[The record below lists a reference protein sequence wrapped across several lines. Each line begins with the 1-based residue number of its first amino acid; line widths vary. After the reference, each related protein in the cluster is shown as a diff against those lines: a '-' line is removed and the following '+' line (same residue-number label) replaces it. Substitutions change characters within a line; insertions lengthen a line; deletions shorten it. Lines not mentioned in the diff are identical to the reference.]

1 MTTKKNMNNPL
12 PYLKPRF
19 LFQVVFAGYFLL
31 AMHYFLPNMGG
42 YGLYLP
48 YNVIGWMFIAT
59 LIGLGFWQISR
70 TGFIELSKTQVLF
83 SIGFLFCLLPLAY
96 SINEISYRTTSRVM
110 FLLGGLGFYT
120 ALVQFR
126 FNQSERFT
134 LLYIILGAIGV
145 QSILGVIQYYGL
157 GPGDHFLLVK
167 KTLPY
172 GSFQQKNVMTI
183 FMVTGMGIGLFL
195 IGKDHVLASSRLKR
209 WLVLLPPLTGSI
221 IIMAIKSKAG
231 YLGLLV
237 MFPLLLPTIN
247 VKEKLYQ
254 RWFMLLVTGLII
266 GYVSPRA
273 YQFFQSGAQP
283 EGQTE
288 TQQEAGLYTRDLGSQ
303 IETVNTRF
311 DMYEIT
317 FDIWKDNPLTGIGYG
332 KWPRIFREYNAFR
345 RANAT
350 GSDYFMGEYLDHPHN
365 ETLLWLSEGGI
376 APFLGLLIFAG
387 GYLIM
392 VFRLKWKD
400 VFSCL
405 ALVMPIFL
413 HTQFELPF
421 DISLA
426 HWIVFLTLCHFPDD
440 QQNIRYRY
448 NLHKTMI
455 IPALVIPLMVYYYMG
470 TTLRINSIIS
480 RFEHTGM
487 KNYDLLLQVKDSG
500 ALHLKYDNYVLKT
513 MLDLGMDTKNE
524 EALQLFLEKAEEFV
538 QRSPILHVYNG
549 MMKALLVLGREKEAK
564 AMVARA
570 RYLYPDTNEAWLQ
583 SGNQK

>member
-303 IETVNTRF
+303 IETVNTRI
-311 DMYEIT
+311 DMWEIT

-332 KWPRIFREYNAFR
+332 KWPRIFREYHAFR

-392 VFRLKWKD
+392 VFRLKWKN
-400 VFSCL
+400 VLSCL

-455 IPALVIPLMVYYYMG
+455 IPALMIPLMVYYYMG

-583 SGNQK
+583 PEN

>member
-288 TQQEAGLYTRDLGSQ
+288 TQKEAGLYTRDLGSQ
-303 IETVNTRF
+303 IETVNTRI
-311 DMYEIT
+311 DMWEIT

-332 KWPRIFREYNAFR
+332 KWPRIFREYHAFR

-392 VFRLKWKD
+392 VFRLKWKN
-400 VFSCL
+400 VLSCL

-455 IPALVIPLMVYYYMG
+455 IPALMIPLMVYYYMG
-470 TTLRINSIIS
+470 TTLRINSTIS

-583 SGNQK
+583 PEN

>member
-134 LLYIILGAIGV
+134 LLYIILGAIGM

-303 IETVNTRF
+303 IETVNTRI
-311 DMYEIT
+311 DMWEIT

-332 KWPRIFREYNAFR
+332 KWPRIFREYHAFR

-400 VFSCL
+400 VLSCL

-440 QQNIRYRY
+440 QQNMRYRY
-448 NLHKTMI
+448 NLYKTMI

-583 SGNQK
+583 PEN

>member
-288 TQQEAGLYTRDLGSQ
+288 TQKEAGLYTRDLGSQ
-303 IETVNTRF
+303 IETVNTRI
-311 DMYEIT
+311 DMWEIT

-332 KWPRIFREYNAFR
+332 KWPRIFREYHAFR

-392 VFRLKWKD
+392 VFRLKWKN
-400 VFSCL
+400 VLSCL

-455 IPALVIPLMVYYYMG
+455 IPALMIPLMVYYYMG

-583 SGNQK
+583 PEN

>member
-288 TQQEAGLYTRDLGSQ
+288 TQQEGGLYTRSLGSQ
-303 IETVNTRF
+303 IATVNTRI
-311 DMYEIT
+311 DMWEIT

-332 KWPRIFREYNAFR
+332 KWPRIFREYHAFR

-392 VFRLKWKD
+392 VFRLKWKN
-400 VFSCL
+400 VLSCL

-455 IPALVIPLMVYYYMG
+455 IPALMIPLMVYYYMG
-470 TTLRINSIIS
+470 TTLRINSTIS

-583 SGNQK
+583 PGNQK

>member
-1 MTTKKNMNNPL
+1 
-12 PYLKPRF
+12 
-19 LFQVVFAGYFLL
+19 VV
-31 AMHYFLPNMGG
+31 
-42 YGLYLP
+42 
-48 YNVIGWMFIAT
+48 
-59 LIGLGFWQISR
+59 
-70 TGFIELSKTQVLF
+70 
-83 SIGFLFCLLPLAY
+83 
-96 SINEISYRTTSRVM
+96 
-110 FLLGGLGFYT
+110 
-120 ALVQFR
+120 
-126 FNQSERFT
+126 
-134 LLYIILGAIGV
+134 
-145 QSILGVIQYYGL
+145 QYYGL

-288 TQQEAGLYTRDLGSQ
+288 TQKEAGLYTRDLGSQ
-303 IETVNTRF
+303 IETVNTRI
-311 DMYEIT
+311 DMWEIT

-332 KWPRIFREYNAFR
+332 KWPRIFREYHAFR

-392 VFRLKWKD
+392 VFRLKWKN
-400 VFSCL
+400 VLSCL

-455 IPALVIPLMVYYYMG
+455 IPALMIPLMVYYYMG
-470 TTLRINSIIS
+470 TTLRINSTIS

-583 SGNQK
+583 PEN

>member
-392 VFRLKWKD
+392 VFRLKWKN
-400 VFSCL
+400 VLSCL

-549 MMKALLVLGREKEAK
+549 MMKALLVLGREEEARNI
-564 AMVARA
+564 VARA

-583 SGNQK
+583 PEN

>member
-288 TQQEAGLYTRDLGSQ
+288 TQKEAGLYTRDLGSQ
-303 IETVNTRF
+303 IETVNTRI
-311 DMYEIT
+311 DMWEIT

-332 KWPRIFREYNAFR
+332 KWPRIFREYHAFR

-400 VFSCL
+400 VLSCL
-405 ALVMPIFL
+405 TLVMPIFL

-583 SGNQK
+583 PEN

>member
-288 TQQEAGLYTRDLGSQ
+288 TQKEAGLYTRDLGSQ
-303 IETVNTRF
+303 IATVNTRI
-311 DMYEIT
+311 DMWEIT

-332 KWPRIFREYNAFR
+332 KWPRIFREYHAFR

-392 VFRLKWKD
+392 VFRLKWKN
-400 VFSCL
+400 VLSCL

-455 IPALVIPLMVYYYMG
+455 IPALMIPLMVYYYMG

-583 SGNQK
+583 PEN

>member
-1 MTTKKNMNNPL
+1 MNKIIPDLNPKN
-12 PYLKPRF
+12 
-19 LFQVVFAGYFLL
+19 LFKAVFAGYFLL
-31 AMHYFLPNMGG
+31 VMHYYLPNMGG
-42 YGLYLP
+42 HGLYLP

-59 LIGLGFWQISR
+59 LIGLGFWQISK
-70 TGFIELSKTQVLF
+70 TGFITLSKTQILF

-110 FLLGGLGFYT
+110 FLAGGLAFYT

-134 LLYIILGAIGV
+134 LFYIILGAITM
-145 QSILGVIQYYGL
+145 QSILGVVQYYGL
-157 GPGDHFLLVK
+157 GSEDHFLMVK
-167 KTLPY
+167 KTFPY

-183 FMVTGMGIGLFL
+183 FMATGMAIGLFL
-195 IGKDHVLASSRLKR
+195 IGKDHELASSRLKR

-231 YLGLLV
+231 YIGLLV
-237 MFPLLLPTIN
+237 IFPLLLPTIN

-254 RWFMLLVTGLII
+254 RWFMVLVTGLII
-266 GYVSPRA
+266 GFFSPRA
-273 YQFFQSGAQP
+273 YQFLQSSAQS

-288 TQQEAGLYTRDLGSQ
+288 TQPEGALYTRDLGSQ
-303 IETVNTRF
+303 IKTVNTRI

-317 FDIWKDNPLTGIGYG
+317 FDIWKDNPLIGIGYG
-332 KWPRIFREYNAFR
+332 KWPRIFREYHASR

-400 VFSCL
+400 VLSCL

-440 QQNIRYRY
+440 QENMRYRY

-455 IPALVIPLMVYYYMG
+455 IPALVIPFMVYYYMG

-487 KNYDLLLQVKDSG
+487 KNYDLLLQVKNPG

-513 MLDLGMDTKNE
+513 MLDFGMKTKNE
-524 EALQLFLEKAEEFV
+524 KSLQLFLEKAEEFV
-538 QRSPILHVYNG
+538 RRSPILHVYNG
-549 MMKALLVLGREKEAK
+549 MMRALLALGREDEARD
-564 AMVARA
+564 VVERA
-570 RYLYPDTNEAWLQ
+570 RYLYPDTNEDWLQ
-583 SGNQK
+583 PGNQE

>member
-19 LFQVVFAGYFLL
+19 LFQVVFTGYFLL

-288 TQQEAGLYTRDLGSQ
+288 TQKEAGLYTRDLGSQ
-303 IETVNTRF
+303 IETVNTRI
-311 DMYEIT
+311 DMWEIT

-332 KWPRIFREYNAFR
+332 KWPRIFREYHAFR

-392 VFRLKWKD
+392 VFRLKWKN
-400 VFSCL
+400 VLSCL

-455 IPALVIPLMVYYYMG
+455 IPALMIPLMVYYYMG
-470 TTLRINSIIS
+470 TTLRINSTIS

-583 SGNQK
+583 PEN

>member
-288 TQQEAGLYTRDLGSQ
+288 TQKEAGLYTRDLGSQ
-303 IETVNTRF
+303 IETVNTRIG
-311 DMYEIT
+311 MWEIT

-332 KWPRIFREYNAFR
+332 KWPRIFREYHAFR

-392 VFRLKWKD
+392 VFRLKWKE
-400 VFSCL
+400 VLSCL

-455 IPALVIPLMVYYYMG
+455 IPALMIPLMVYYYMG

-583 SGNQK
+583 PEN

>member
-1 MTTKKNMNNPL
+1 MNNPL

-288 TQQEAGLYTRDLGSQ
+288 TQKEAGLYTRDLGSQ
-303 IETVNTRF
+303 IETVNTRI
-311 DMYEIT
+311 DMWEIT

-332 KWPRIFREYNAFR
+332 KWPRIFREYHAFR

-392 VFRLKWKD
+392 VFRLKWKN
-400 VFSCL
+400 VLSCL

-455 IPALVIPLMVYYYMG
+455 IPALMIPLMVYYYMG

-583 SGNQK
+583 PEN

>member
-288 TQQEAGLYTRDLGSQ
+288 TQKEAGLYTRDLGSQ
-303 IETVNTRF
+303 IETVNTRIG
-311 DMYEIT
+311 MWEIT

-332 KWPRIFREYNAFR
+332 KWPRIFREYHAFR

-392 VFRLKWKD
+392 VFRLKWKN
-400 VFSCL
+400 VLSCL

-455 IPALVIPLMVYYYMG
+455 IPALMIPLMVYYYMG

-583 SGNQK
+583 PEN